1 MALFAL
7 VIVGALVAGGYLV
20 AVRQWRA
27 TGAGSQGGAALY
39 AADAGLNAGLAR
51 LDLGVLDSVRPG
63 DGLTLAKGSLVS
75 GDEYSV
81 RLSRWDAGHDSGPA
95 YYLIA
100 SEGRAHGARGGRR
113 QVAAMVRKTPGGDF
127 CCGAGLEARG
137 AVRLDSGAVIS
148 GLDIV
153 PDSWAVDAEL
163 CGDIEL
169 HDRPGIVTDGRV
181 LPAAG
186 ALVQGTPPVA
196 SPGSTDEFGDSGR
209 WLQELA
215 VSADLRYPGGTVLA
229 NVGPAAWANGECGRS
244 SPSNWGAPTAPGH
257 PCFTYFPVIHAAGDL
272 IVGASASGQGILLPP
287 APGVAASWV
296 GFGSGVSARVRFG
309 SVGAVRSTTAAV
321 PWRGRLR
328 GPKSKRHTPLRNSAG
343 LRYWN
348 RPCPGESATI
358 PPSWLTN
365 WLRGAI
371 MQCPTPRSHYSL
383 APSLSPSHEV
393 EPAFTL
399 RTWT

>member
-95 YYLIA
+95 YFLIA

-113 QVAAMVRKTPGGDF
+113 QVAAMVRKAPGGDF

-163 CGDIEL
+163 CGDTEL
-169 HDRPGIVTDGRV
+169 HDRPGIVTDGQV

-244 SPSNWGAPTAPGH
+244 SPSNWGAPAAPGH

-272 IVGASASGQGILLPP
+272 IVGASASGQGILLVDGDLEIRGGFEFYGVILVGGGLT
-287 APGVAASWV
+287 AGPGGGRVLGGARV
-296 GFGSGVSARVRFG
+296 GGLGSGSVRVG
-309 SVGAVRSTTAAV
+309 G
-321 PWRGRLR
+321 G
-328 GPKSKRHTPLRNSAG
+328 
-343 LRYWN
+343 
-348 RPCPGESATI
+348 GEV
-358 PPSWLTN
+358 
-365 WLRGAI
+365 
-371 MQCPTPRSHYSL
+371 HYSSCAVERAVEGSKVQAPHPL
-383 APSLSPSHEV
+383 AQFGWFEILE
-393 EPAFTL
+393 
-399 RTWT
+399 